1 MRNRAACGLRPRS
14 APRNGPVGATP
25 GASGP
30 IMKLSLQSP
39 IRAIPILGYM
49 RYSVRAPARAVK
61 PRIDAA
67 PRRVADR
74 GLSRLGDAVWRFLAV
89 GIVEPSFEGSAHQHG
104 PAG

>member
-61 PRIDAA
+61 PKIDAA
-67 PRRVADR
+67 RRRVADR
-74 GLSRLGDAVWRFLAV
+74 FRGLSRLDAVRRFLAV
-89 GIVEPSFEGSAHQHG
+89 GIVEPSFEG
-104 PAG
+104 

>member
-61 PRIDAA
+61 PKIDRV
-67 PRRVADR
+67 PRRAADRFR
-74 GLSRLGDAVWRFLAV
+74 GLSRLGDAVPRFLAV
-89 GIVEPSFEGSAHQHG
+89 GIIEPSFEGSAHR
-104 PAG
+104 